1 MFYVTIAICEK
12 NYSIIGLRELPF
24 IVDVRWGPRT
34 SYFDPLPLEN
44 SYLLNY
50 KFFLLGRL
58 CPFRHGMTCRLSLC
72 FGRSFMAWP
81 LLVNGRIQATAF
93 HESLA
98 GVKKANDEGLPGIF
112 NTESASQGLK
122 NSPFFRKRPKT
133 LNPEMVEKKKK
144 KYLRIHRLVLNPNV

>member
-50 KFFLLGRL
+50 TFLSYKILYFPQSYAPLHAYKISAKSIFFARPTLAVL
-58 CPFRHGMTCRLSLC
+58 
-72 FGRSFMAWP
+72 AWNDP
-81 LLVNGRIQATAF
+81 
-93 HESLA
+93 A
-98 GVKKANDEGLPGIF
+98 G
-112 NTESASQGLK
+112 
-122 NSPFFRKRPKT
+122 KRNWTKED
-133 LNPEMVEKKKK
+133 L
-144 KYLRIHRLVLNPNV
+144 I